1 MEAGG
6 TDGRNL
12 ESSGGEGVDCAHLIM
27 SILQSLSQCAAEK
40 GLKFLVIGGQ
50 AVIWHGYSRTTR
62 DLDLMI
68 PRTQQGGWRTAIETL
83 GYRLLHET
91 PVFMQFEAPS
101 PGQWPVDFTFVSD
114 ETFGKLWVEAS
125 DVSLM
130 GARVRMPS
138 VMHLIALKLHSIKQ
152 ALPHR
157 EAHDLNDVIELV
169 DANHID
175 TAADSFR
182 QLCEKYANLKAYEII
197 ARATRKR
204 D

>member
-6 TDGRNL
+6 IDGGNL
-12 ESSGGEGVDCAHLIM
+12 EGGDGEGVTCADLKM

-62 DLDLMI
+62 DLDLMV
-68 PRTQQGGWRTAIETL
+68 PRTQQGGWRAAIEAL
-83 GYRLLHET
+83 GYRFLHET
-91 PVFMQFEAPS
+91 PAFMQFEAPS
-101 PGQWPVDFTFVSD
+101 PGQWPVDFTLVSD
-114 ETFGKLWVEAS
+114 ETFAKLWAEAS

-130 GARVRMPS
+130 GARVRMPT
-138 VMHLIALKLHSIKQ
+138 VMHLIALKLHAIKQ
-152 ALPHR
+152 GLPHR
-157 EAHDLNDVIELV
+157 EAHDLNDVIQLV

-175 TAADSFR
+175 TAAESFR
-182 QLCEKYANLKAYEII
+182 QYCEKYANLKVYETI
-197 ARATRKR
+197 ARAARKR